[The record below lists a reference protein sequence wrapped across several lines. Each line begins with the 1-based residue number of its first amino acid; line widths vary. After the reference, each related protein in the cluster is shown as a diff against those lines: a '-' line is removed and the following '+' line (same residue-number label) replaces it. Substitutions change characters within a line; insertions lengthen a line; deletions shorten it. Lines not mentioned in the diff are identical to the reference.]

1 MITLKSKHANIEK
14 KQQIL
19 LEILGEKTEEVNDL
33 TGDIQE
39 MKRMYR
45 QQTESLLEQIA
56 AQAK

>member
-1 MITLKSKHANIEK
+1 MDHTNNRKEK